1 VNSFAH
7 STPILRN
14 AAPAAWLAPRRLL
27 VSLDSFSASAAYL
40 VAYALLPYRD
50 VYEPRARLA
59 HGLTL
64 LAIALLVLVLLFRDG
79 QYSSHRRLAR
89 LADTVSLSRSLLIA
103 YLVVMGASYATGGF
117 FTGYGSQ
124 SRAIVFGD
132 LAVLFVL
139 MLAARLAVRRYQL
152 GLFSRGEAVRRVLV
166 VGSGEAAAEFTHFLE
181 KRPWLGIR
189 CAGSVS
195 ARLED
200 GEGAEASGASPLQ
213 RLGDLTQAKR
223 LFREQKA
230 DEFVLALDAPEQHL
244 LPAVA
249 HALRGEGLPFRIVPS
264 LFECTYQ
271 NTCLLD
277 YAEVPTIELA
287 VDPLDRAQ
295 GAFKRACDLLVAG
308 LALVVAS
315 PMLLVIAGFIKA
327 TSPGPV
333 IFSQE
338 RVGRNG
344 RPFKLHKFRT
354 MYIDAETRLQELLE
368 QNEAQGPM
376 FKMKEDPRITRLGR
390 LLRRTS
396 LDEFPQFFNV
406 LFGEM
411 SVVGPRPPL
420 VREVEQYQ
428 TEHLCRLKGRPG
440 ITGLWQV
447 SGRSALSF
455 EQMVQLDRHYL
466 ENWSISLDLQIIAK
480 TFWVVLARDGAY

>member
-1 VNSFAH
+1 
-7 STPILRN
+7 
-14 AAPAAWLAPRRLL
+14 
-27 VSLDSFSASAAYL
+27 
-40 VAYALLPYRD
+40 
-50 VYEPRARLA
+50 
-59 HGLTL
+59 
-64 LAIALLVLVLLFRDG
+64 
-79 QYSSHRRLAR
+79 
-89 LADTVSLSRSLLIA
+89 
-103 YLVVMGASYATGGF
+103 
-117 FTGYGSQ
+117 
-124 SRAIVFGD
+124 
-132 LAVLFVL
+132 
-139 MLAARLAVRRYQL
+139 
-152 GLFSRGEAVRRVLV
+152 
-166 VGSGEAAAEFTHFLE
+166 
-181 KRPWLGIR
+181 
-189 CAGSVS
+189 
-195 ARLED
+195 
-200 GEGAEASGASPLQ
+200 
-213 RLGDLTQAKR
+213 
-223 LFREQKA
+223 
-230 DEFVLALDAPEQHL
+230 
-244 LPAVA
+244 
-249 HALRGEGLPFRIVPS
+249 
-264 LFECTYQ
+264 
-271 NTCLLD
+271 
-277 YAEVPTIELA
+277 
-287 VDPLDRAQ
+287 
-295 GAFKRACDLLVAG
+295 